1 MDAVPER
8 LAFSPETVERQR
20 ATLAKWRATGRYPA
34 FIRHEATHEAAH
46 AVIAEAVGGE
56 VVGLTLAADLVQPYC
71 RARVSGVSSYYQRR
85 RVVQAMAGQAAEVVG
100 GWRRGDWH
108 RVHRGDR
115 EHALAAART
124 MTYLDQGLDELL
136 HHLWLATLRLVR
148 MNWPAVRAL
157 ATALLER
164 ETLDGDAVRAIIQGS
179 RP

>member
-1 MDAVPER
+1 
-8 LAFSPETVERQR
+8 
-20 ATLAKWRATGRYPA
+20 
-34 FIRHEATHEAAH
+34 
-46 AVIAEAVGGE
+46 
-56 VVGLTLAADLVQPYC
+56 
-71 RARVSGVSSYYQRR
+71 
-85 RVVQAMAGQAAEVVG
+85 
-100 GWRRGDWH
+100 
-108 RVHRGDR
+108 
-115 EHALAAART
+115 